1 MRAVGG
7 HQAFHGAAGHG
18 DPFPVQLQPH
28 LPGGVHPTNV
38 AHQHLV
44 APLPPG
50 RGLVHVL
57 VVRRWG
63 DLQAVL
69 GQHGT
74 DRLDTPTQATGFAA
88 VGVVADE
95 LHDQREG
102 RP

>member
-1 MRAVGG
+1 M
-7 HQAFHGAAGHG
+7 
-18 DPFPVQLQPH
+18 
-28 LPGGVHPTNV
+28 

-44 APLPPG
+44 AHLAPG

-74 DRLDTPTQATGFAA
+74 DRLNTTTQATGFAA

-95 LHDQREG
+95 VHDQRENAAHSGGAG
-102 RP
+102 RRKPKRCVTGAR